1 MEIKFIYTE
10 INLINS
16 NRKSSQIYLDVLM
29 ISSLFINKTKLDY
42 SNQILA

>member
-1 MEIKFIYTE
+1 MEIKFIYIV

-16 NRKSSQIYLDVLM
+16 NRKLSQIYLDVLM

-42 SNQILA
+42 FNQILA